1 MTRTSDLTTQPPAGQ
16 GPTAQQADDK
26 KYSRRKRTAAR
37 RHRLMVVAMQIGVAV
52 VLVGAWQLTTQF
64 GLISPFFVGMPSQIV
79 VRIGEWLSQTTAAF
93 GQTSLYRDLG
103 ITLLESVLG
112 LLIGGITGFFFGFL
126 LARFRLAA
134 EIADPYIKI
143 GNAMPRVILAP
154 VFLLIFGL
162 GIWSKVA
169 LGVSLVFFLVFF
181 NTYQGVRDVD
191 QTLVQ
196 NSRMLGAS
204 ERDLLRRVYLPSAL
218 TWIFASLHISVGMA
232 IVGAVVG
239 EYVGSSKG
247 MGYRIAAAQGTFDT
261 TGVFAGLVILA
272 VVVFFVDY
280 GVTKIENYLL
290 RWKPPQEADARSY

>member
-1 MTRTSDLTTQPPAGQ
+1 MAHVSDVGAEAPAEVVAQHAVSTR
-16 GPTAQQADDK
+16 PTRGRRSAA
-26 KYSRRKRTAAR
+26 RKR
-37 RHRLMVVAMQIGVAV
+37 RLVVVGLQIAVAV
-52 VLVGAWQLTTQF
+52 FLVGGWQLTTQF
-64 GLISPFFVGMPSQIV
+64 KIVDPFFVGMPSQII
-79 VRIGEWLSQTTAAF
+79 VRIGEWLTQTTAQF

-103 ITLLESVLG
+103 VTLLESILG
-112 LLIGGITGFFFGFL
+112 LLIGGVGGFAFGFL

-143 GNAMPRVILAP
+143 ANAMPRVILAP

-191 QTLVQ
+191 QTLVE

-239 EYVGSSKG
+239 EYVGSSEG

-272 VVVFFVDY
+272 VVVFFVDM
-280 GVTKIENYLL
+280 GVTKIENHLL
-290 RWKPPQEADARSY
+290 RWKPPQASETRSSY